1 MSPTVTE
8 RWSLSVAEMS
18 RSATPTPGITSIESC
33 YCPGYN
39 ILTKLGQQRL
49 SGIIFIG
56 FMPKI
61 RET

>member
-1 MSPTVTE
+1 MVVVIDVKK
-8 RWSLSVAEMS
+8 RCL
-18 RSATPTPGITSIESC
+18 RRATPTPGVTSIESR

-49 SGIIFIG
+49 SGIIFIV

-61 RET
+61 REP